1 VAAPQA
7 LPGAVNGRF
16 SSISRLSPE
25 AGRGFVHLAASLCL
39 LLFDWR
45 HWRRRFWWVLAP
57 CLTLAFS
64 TVYLRFHYVVDLL
77 MGAVV
82 ALAGWWMPEKY
93 EASTGSLQM
102 LSSGLNNRQS

>member
-1 VAAPQA
+1 LAAA
-7 LPGAVNGRF
+7 VLVGFGAVPDTF
-16 SSISRLSPE
+16 
-25 AGRGFVHLAASLCL
+25 
-39 LLFDWR
+39 
-45 HWRRRFWWVLAP
+45 
-57 CLTLAFS
+57 FS